1 MRATVP
7 STKPKHLRRGA
18 PFQTTTSAYLY
29 KYGGCNKIK
38 FHESSLWWW
47 RWSIKLSISLNIKQS
62 SVGFCPYNGTMPL
75 KLHGKERLFKS
86 VHKSTIWSHLLLWW
100 QTVHSD
106 SCHQTLGV
114 IKLFKVNSSKLP
126 EISLFVGLLVMQTLY
141 INNVLS
147 IFIEQ
152 YFNDT
157 LKNDCMLLTYHA
169 RISEWIYTLYV
180 PECQGNPYS
189 KQARYL
195 KFKWQQRDSNV

>member
-1 MRATVP
+1 M
-7 STKPKHLRRGA
+7 
-18 PFQTTTSAYLY
+18 
-29 KYGGCNKIK
+29 
-38 FHESSLWWW
+38 
-47 RWSIKLSISLNIKQS
+47 
-62 SVGFCPYNGTMPL
+62 
-75 KLHGKERLFKS
+75 
-86 VHKSTIWSHLLLWW
+86 HKSTIWSHLAFWW
-100 QTVHSD
+100 QAVHCD

-114 IKLFKVNSSKLP
+114 IKLFQVKSSKLP

-195 KFKWQQRDSNV
+195 KFKWQQRDSNVQHFSSSTNTQPFSQTGQMIKLCCEYLCVRCIWLSVTCNIQSNAPYRQVLTTQLSHLANLAKWMIVRLRLKAF